1 MNVIGIQAVERFG
14 SRAGSLASS
23 VATSL
28 QNKRQSPCH
37 EPYGPVHSG
46 PLPDVS
52 SCARFL
58 NSLLAPSHTAG
69 SYLRDCPY
77 SPLLLEP
84 SADRHQHGSR
94 PHRLGA
100 ALNLL
105 TVSFKTPLHCCLIPR
120 SLPLLQTF
128 LTDLS
133 QATDLRTHLLS
144 FLSSV
149 MFVRGRLHPLPHTP
163 MPLTGSY
170 RGMAEPKN

>member
-1 MNVIGIQAVERFG
+1 MLALSLPQWLHLSRTNVRALAMNPMALCILAPSLMSAPV
-14 SRAGSLASS
+14 LASL
-23 VATSL
+23 TLSL
-28 QNKRQSPCH
+28 P
-37 EPYGPVHSG
+37 
-46 PLPDVS
+46 
-52 SCARFL
+52 
-58 NSLLAPSHTAG
+58 PSHTAG
-69 SYLRDCPY
+69 SYFRDCPY